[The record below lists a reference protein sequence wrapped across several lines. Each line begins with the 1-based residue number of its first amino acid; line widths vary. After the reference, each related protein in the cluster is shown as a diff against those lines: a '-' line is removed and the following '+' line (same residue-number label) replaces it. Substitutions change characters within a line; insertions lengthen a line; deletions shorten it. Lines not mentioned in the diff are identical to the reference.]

1 LPKKTFAAAKA
12 SGVHLIVQLKDN
24 QPALYRRV
32 TTCCGNAPILSG
44 CKTVDKNRRNRH
56 ETRITGVF
64 DASRAVAGTDWA
76 PYVNAIIQVERIV
89 HTRNA
94 ATGLWK
100 TSTETAFYL
109 SNRPIHAR
117 KAARKIRDHW
127 AIENR
132 QHYVRD
138 VTMAEDA
145 SRIRVN
151 PGIFARLRSFAYNIL
166 RFNQSDTIAQDRFAA
181 ACGGVDYLLSLN
193 YFSSRV

>member
-1 LPKKTFAAAKA
+1 MPKKTFETAKA

-24 QPALYRRV
+24 QHALLRRV
-32 TTCCGNAPILSG
+32 TACCRKAKILSG
-44 CKTVDKNRRNRH
+44 CRTVGKNKRNRH
-56 ETRITGVF
+56 ETRLVGVF
-64 DASRAVAGTDWA
+64 DAAPAVAGTDWP
-76 PYVNAIIQVERIV
+76 PYVKAIIQVERTV
-89 HTRNA
+89 HARIA

-109 SNRPIHAR
+109 SNRPLHAQ

-166 RFNQSDTIAQDRFAA
+166 RLNQSDTIAQDRFAA

-193 YFSSRV
+193 YCSSLV

>member
-1 LPKKTFAAAKA
+1 LPKKTFEAAKA

-24 QPALYRRV
+24 QLVLHRKVMA
-32 TTCCGNAPILSG
+32 CAAKAPILSAF
-44 CKTVDKNRRNRH
+44 KTVDTNKRNRH
-56 ETRITGVF
+56 ERRHVGVF
-64 DASRAVAGTDWA
+64 NASMAVAGTDWQA
-76 PYVNAIIQVERIV
+76 YVKAIIQVERIV
-89 HTRNA
+89 HTRIA

-100 TSTETAFYL
+100 TSQETAFYL
-109 SNRPIHAR
+109 SNRPIQAK

-151 PGIFARLRSFAYNIL
+151 PGIFARMRSFAYNIL
-166 RFNQSDTIAQDRFAA
+166 RFNQSDTMAQDRFAA
-181 ACGGVDYLLSLN
+181 ACGGIDYLLSLN
-193 YFSSRV
+193 YSSPTV

>member
-1 LPKKTFAAAKA
+1 M
-12 SGVHLIVQLKDN
+12 
-24 QPALYRRV
+24 
-32 TTCCGNAPILSG
+32 
-44 CKTVDKNRRNRH
+44 
-56 ETRITGVF
+56 
-64 DASRAVAGTDWA
+64 AVAGTDWE
-76 PYVNAIIQVERIV
+76 PYVTAIIQVERTV
-89 HTRNA
+89 HTRIA

-100 TSTETAFYL
+100 NSQETAFYL
-109 SNRPIHAR
+109 SNRPIQAR

-181 ACGGVDYLLSLN
+181 ACGGVVHLLSPITLHPSYRALLSPDLTGDADN
-193 YFSSRV
+193 RTDIPLLIGVLLGVI